1 MGLTA
6 KQEKFIQGIVSGL
19 SQREA
24 YKQAYNTNKMKNET
38 IDNKAYILF
47 KKDEIRARYNELLN
61 EYKEEAKYSRLDME
75 ADLIWI
81 KDKAKEDINN
91 PKKGLK
97 QANGTVFINAI
108 KELGELND
116 LYPAKKQDIN
126 VNGEINNPY
135 AELTTEQLLKLAN
148 DKDE

>member
-1 MGLTA
+1 MSLTA

-24 YKQAYNTNKMKNET
+24 YKQAYNTNKMKDET
-38 IDNKAYILF
+38 IDVKASKMFNMDKVRIRYQELISEF
-47 KKDEIRARYNELLN
+47 KDKALYSR
-61 EYKEEAKYSRLDME
+61 EEAVN
-75 ADLIWI
+75 DLIWI

-135 AELTTEQLLKLAN
+135 SDLSTDDLKKLIQ
-148 DKDE
+148 DG

>member
-1 MGLTA
+1 LSLTA

-47 KKDEIRARYNELLN
+47 KKDEVRARYNELLN

-135 AELTTEQLLKLAN
+135 SDLTTEDLKKLIQ
-148 DKDE
+148 DD

>member
-1 MGLTA
+1 MSLTA

-24 YKQAYNTNKMKNET
+24 YKQAYNTNKMKDET
-38 IDNKAYILF
+38 IDVKASKMFNMDKVRIRYQELINEF
-47 KKDEIRARYNELLN
+47 KDKALYSR
-61 EYKEEAKYSRLDME
+61 EEAVN
-75 ADLIWI
+75 DLIWI

-135 AELTTEQLLKLAN
+135 SDLSTDDLKKLIQ
-148 DKDE
+148 DG

>member
-1 MGLTA
+1 MSLTA

-47 KKDEIRARYNELLN
+47 KKDEVRARYNELLN

-81 KDKAKEDINN
+81 KEKAKEDINN

-116 LYPAKKQDIN
+116 LYPTKKQDIN

-135 AELTTEQLLKLAN
+135 SDLTTDDLKKLIQ
-148 DKDE
+148 DG

>member
-1 MGLTA
+1 MSLTA

-24 YKQAYNTNKMKNET
+24 YKQAYNTNKMKDET
-38 IDNKAYILF
+38 IDVKASKMFNMDKVRIRYQELISEF
-47 KKDEIRARYNELLN
+47 KDKALYSR
-61 EYKEEAKYSRLDME
+61 EEAVN
-75 ADLIWI
+75 DLIWI

-91 PKKGLK
+91 PKKGLR

-135 AELTTEQLLKLAN
+135 SDLTTDDLKKLIQ
-148 DKDE
+148 DG

>member
-1 MGLTA
+1 MSLTT

-24 YKQAYNTNKMKNET
+24 YKQAYNTNKMKDET
-38 IDNKAYILF
+38 IDVKASKMFNMDKVRIRYQELISEF
-47 KKDEIRARYNELLN
+47 KDKALYSR
-61 EYKEEAKYSRLDME
+61 EEAVN
-75 ADLIWI
+75 DLIWI
-81 KDKAKEDINN
+81 KDKAKEDITN
-91 PKKGLK
+91 PKKGLR

-135 AELTTEQLLKLAN
+135 SDLTTDDLKKLIQ
-148 DKDE
+148 DG

>member
-1 MGLTA
+1 MSLTA

-91 PKKGLK
+91 PKKGLR

-135 AELTTEQLLKLAN
+135 SDLTTDDLKKLIQ
-148 DKDE
+148 DG